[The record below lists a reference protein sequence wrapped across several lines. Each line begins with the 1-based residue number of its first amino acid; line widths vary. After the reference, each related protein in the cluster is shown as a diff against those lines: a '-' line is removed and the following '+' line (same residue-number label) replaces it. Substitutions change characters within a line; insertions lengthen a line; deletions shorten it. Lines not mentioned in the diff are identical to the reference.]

1 MEKPEHA
8 KVRWGQTR
16 RLNFI
21 DVRLQYDARINRSD
35 LMSFFDI
42 SAPQASADLGLYQ
55 EKAPGNLIYDNRQR
69 IYLATEAF
77 KPISGRSE
85 AARYLNELQ
94 RLARGIVEPDESF
107 VGYQPPTGVVASPSR
122 AIEADEVAILVR
134 AIRDRIALRVR
145 YQSMDAPKPQEW
157 VLTPHAFGFDGHRW
171 HARAWCHTREIFR
184 DFAVGRLE
192 VLGQAPQAPEIDP
205 ALDAGWHTHVPV
217 VLVPHPKLTQSQ
229 RRVVMRDYGM
239 IKERCELSCRKAML
253 FYTIRHLNL
262 DQLKILANPAQQH
275 VIVENADEVRT
286 WIDEDRAGAPRRA
299 PQSAAHL

>member
-1 MEKPEHA
+1 MDTNQTQ

-55 EKAPGNLIYDNRQR
+55 DKAPENLVYDHRQR

-94 RLARGIVEPDESF
+94 RLARGIVEHDESF

-122 AIEADEVAILVR
+122 AIEADEVATLVR

-157 VLTPHAFGFDGHRW
+157 VLTPHAFGFDGLRW
-171 HARAWCHTREIFR
+171 HARAWCHSRQIFR

-192 VLGQAPQAPEIDP
+192 VLGQESDVPEIDP
-205 ALDAGWHTHVPV
+205 ALDGGWNTEVTV
-217 VLVPHPKLTQSQ
+217 VLVPHPDLTPSQ

-239 IKERCELSCRKAML
+239 VKDRCELRCRKAML
-253 FYTIRHLNL
+253 FYTLRHLNL
-262 DQLKILANPAQQH
+262 SDLKPSDNPAQQH
-275 VIVENADEVRT
+275 VVVENADEAQR
-286 WIDEDRAGAPRRA
+286 WIDEDRAGV
-299 PQSAAHL
+299 SSVAA

>member
-1 MEKPEHA
+1 METLEHP

-55 EKAPGNLIYDNRQR
+55 QMAPENLVYDNRQR
-69 IYLATEAF
+69 IYLATEVF
-77 KPISGRSE
+77 KPISGRSK

-107 VGYQPPTGVVASPSR
+107 VGYRPPTGVVASPSR

-145 YQSMDAPKPQEW
+145 YQSMDAPNPQEW
-157 VLTPHAFGFDGHRW
+157 VLSPHAFGFDGLRW
-171 HARAWCHTREIFR
+171 HARAWCHARQIFR

-192 VLGQAPQAPEIDP
+192 VLGQESEVPKVEPD
-205 ALDAGWHTHVPV
+205 LDVGWHTQVVV
-217 VLVPHPKLTQSQ
+217 VLVPHPKLSQSQ
-229 RRVVMRDYGM
+229 RRVVVRDYGM

-253 FYTIRHLNL
+253 FYTLRHLNL
-262 DQLKILANPAQQH
+262 QGLTPSDNPAQQH
-275 VIVENADEVRT
+275 VILENADEVQT
-286 WIDEDRAGAPRRA
+286 WIDEDRTGLP
-299 PQSAAHL
+299 SAAMQGAL